1 MPPVRI
7 KYYGLV
13 WLTRRGYL
21 RATALLAAVAVL
33 VCVTVLLWTGQVP
46 FAQPPWEPA
55 LRRYGFVAWFWNWW
69 TLGALVLAEGLEVLL
84 TLRQFARREAEQR
97 AHPEPPADPG
107 RSGPPG
113 GGG

>member
-7 KYYGLV
+7 KFYGLV

-21 RATALLAAVAVL
+21 RATAVLAVVAVAV
-33 VCVTVLLWTGQVP
+33 CVAVLLWTGLAP
-46 FAQPPWEPA
+46 FARPPWARA

-69 TLGALVLAEGLEVLL
+69 TLGALALAEGLEVLL

-97 AHPEPPADPG
+97 ARPEPPADPEPG
-107 RSGPPG
+107 GSPG
-113 GGG
+113 GGA